1 MDSCRRDP
9 GRLILFALPF
19 DQILWLAGAL
29 VVAGAITGVLAG
41 LFGVGG
47 GAIIVPVL
55 YQVFTILDV
64 PESVRMPLSVGTSLA
79 IIIPTSIAAYRA
91 HRAKDAVDQP
101 ILRLWAI
108 PCLMGVAAGSL
119 VAAFAPSWLFKIVFI
134 VIAGGNAIV
143 LLIGRKDWRIM
154 TGEPSTWSMRAL
166 GFLIGIV
173 SALMGISGGM
183 LSNVLLLMLGRTIQQ
198 AVATS
203 SGLGI
208 FISIPGAIG
217 YILAGWP
224 KMSLLPPLSI
234 GFISLIGLL
243 LLAPVSMLL
252 APMGARLAHRVSKR
266 KLEIAYGIYLL
277 IAAARFA
284 INLM

>member
-1 MDSCRRDP
+1 
-9 GRLILFALPF
+9 LNLFALPL

-47 GAIIVPVL
+47 GAIIVPIL
-55 YQVFTILDV
+55 YQVFVILDV

-79 IIIPTSIAAYRA
+79 IIVPTSIAAYRA
-91 HRAKDAVDQP
+91 HRAKNAVDQP

-108 PCLMGVAAGSL
+108 PCLMGVAAGSV

-154 TGEPSTWSMRAL
+154 TGEPSAWSMRTL

-217 YILAGWP
+217 YIFAGWP

-234 GFISLIGLL
+234 GFISLIGFL
-243 LLAPVSMLL
+243 LLAPLSMLL
-252 APMGARLAHRVSKR
+252 APMGARLAHGVSKR
-266 KLEIAYGIYLL
+266 TLEIAYGLYLL
-277 IAAARFA
+277 IAAARFI
-284 INLM
+284 INLI

>member
-1 MDSCRRDP
+1 
-9 GRLILFALPF
+9 LFALPL

-47 GAIIVPVL
+47 GAIIVPIL
-55 YQVFTILDV
+55 YQVFVILDV

-79 IIIPTSIAAYRA
+79 IIVPTSIAAYRA
-91 HRAKDAVDQP
+91 HRAKNAVDQP

-108 PCLMGVAAGSL
+108 PCLMGVAAGSV

-154 TGEPSTWSMRAL
+154 TGEPSAWSMRTL

-217 YILAGWP
+217 YIFAGWP

-234 GFISLIGLL
+234 GFISLIGFL
-243 LLAPVSMLL
+243 LLAPLSMLL
-252 APMGARLAHRVSKR
+252 APMGARLAHGVSKR
-266 KLEIAYGIYLL
+266 TLEIAYGLYLL
-277 IAAARFA
+277 IAAARFI
-284 INLM
+284 INLI